1 MKIMS
6 LVRTICLMPMFLI
19 YWAWMLCRLILRA
32 LFLFLAAWFIH
43 TLFGKIG
50 DSLLAL
56 PVIYFL
62 SFLLP
67 NPQIKDIG
75 KVLIFKTKCQ
85 KNANNTIKAKV
96 VDFKSFQR
104 GAKP

>member
-1 MKIMS
+1 MKMMS

-19 YWAWMLCRLILRA
+19 YVAWMLCRLMLKAI
-32 LFLFLAAWFIH
+32 FLFLAAWLIH

-50 DSLLAL
+50 NFLLAL
-56 PVIYFL
+56 PIIYLF

-67 NPQIKDIG
+67 NPKIKDIG
-75 KVLIFKTKCQ
+75 KVLIFKTKGQ
-85 KNANNTIKAKV
+85 KNDPHAIKAEV